1 MAEEPH
7 SIPEDFVYVKS
18 TLWGFQPMPIERT
31 GGEEDCTNCTPC
43 LPSCRRGQL
52 GKKDECE
59 DGEEDEDEEEDDE
72 EYEDED
78 EAEGEAEGEGEAE
91 AESEDEEEDEA
102 AYGFAAMVSAA
113 KSRLAASSMNAGSK
127 GSSEGYQGA
136 DEGKGWFQ
144 GAGWPGWFH
153 GKGLAQSSGA
163 DAEFSGQLTKVS
175 ASMTE
180 TVLKTATLLA
190 EELPQLVQVG
200 RPPGLLLEQE
210 SLNVDSVVDI
220 DEGIVCSENGSSS
233 HWLLQCKPCAYAWKE
248 EGCQNGDRCKFCHLC
263 PPGEKQRRKRYQ
275 RQLARPTR
283 HSASQMMACSRNRTE
298 DEIADVWEED
308 GPVPASVGDLPP
320 TTWNDSAPDF
330 NFNFAQPLIGD
341 STHILPSMG
350 SYSHAL
356 LQCKPCSFYWK
367 PEGCRSGANCEFC
380 HLCPAGEKQ
389 RRKGISRR
397 TAALG
402 SAYAFR
408 GPRPFL

>member
-1 MAEEPH
+1 MAEEPP
-7 SIPEDFVYVKS
+7 STPEDLVYVKS

-31 GGEEDCTNCTPC
+31 GAEEDCTPC
-43 LPSCRRGQL
+43 LPSCRRRVV
-52 GKKDECE
+52 KKDECE
-59 DGEEDEDEEEDDE
+59 DGEEDEDEEEDEE

-78 EAEGEAEGEGEAE
+78 EAEGEGEAE

-113 KSRLAASSMNAGSK
+113 KSRLAASSIHADSK

-136 DEGKGWFQ
+136 DESKAWFQ
-144 GAGWPGWFH
+144 AAGWPGWFH
-153 GKGLAQSSGA
+153 GKSLAQSSGA
-163 DAEFSGQLTKVS
+163 AAEISGQLTKALPAGKL

-190 EELPQLVQVG
+190 EELPQLV
-200 RPPGLLLEQE
+200 REPPGLEVAEEALI
-210 SLNVDSVVDI
+210 VDSVVDI
-220 DEGIVCSENGSSS
+220 DEGMPECGSSS

-283 HSASQMMACSRNRTE
+283 HSAGQMMACSRNRME

-308 GPVPASVGDLPP
+308 GPAAESFGDLPQ
-320 TTWNDSAPDF
+320 TTGNESAPDF
-330 NFNFAQPLIGD
+330 NFSFPQPLIGD
-341 STHILPSMG
+341 GTHILPSMG

-356 LQCKPCSFYWK
+356 LQCKPCSFFWK

-408 GPRPFL
+408 RNPIFV